1 GYRLRMTGKKHFTR
15 YQFIK
20 KNMASKTKKF
30 FVVNQ
35 QGQREPFSFQKVLQ
49 SAKRVGA
56 TQRMAQEIAQKIEKE
71 VFEGMKTSAIFEKI
85 KVFLIKEMP
94 SASLKFSLKDAMR
107 KLGPTGF
114 PFEKFIGKV
123 LEKNGYKVKLNQI
136 VKGKCL
142 EYEIDCLTEKGG
154 ETYLVECKYRNLAS
168 DIVDT
173 QNVAVLYAKFL
184 DITQKRKAKP
194 LLVTNAK
201 FTTRAIKYAKCVGVE
216 LLGWQYPQNMGLER
230 VIDKDKLYPITILP
244 SLNKNLLF
252 ALNQADIVLVSEL
265 LKANQNN
272 QLGFIPANQFNKII
286 SEAQLLE

>member
-1 GYRLRMTGKKHFTR
+1 MNNKVNKV
-15 YQFIK
+15 
-20 KNMASKTKKF
+20 
-30 FVVNQ
+30 FVINQ
-35 QGQREPFSFQKVLQ
+35 RGEREMFSFQKVLR

-56 TQRMAQEIAQKIEKE
+56 SHQVAQEIAQKIEKE
-71 VFEGMKTSAIFEKI
+71 AFEGMKTSEIFQ
-85 KVFLIKEMP
+85 KVKTFLIKEVP

-136 VKGKCL
+136 VKGKCV

-168 DIVDT
+168 DVVDT

-184 DITQKRKAKP
+184 DITQKRKAKA

-216 LLGWQYPQNMGLER
+216 LLGWQYPQRFGLER

-244 SLNKNLLF
+244 SLNKNLLTL
-252 ALNQADIVLVSEL
+252 LNQKGIVLVDEL

-272 QLGFIPANQFNKII
+272 QLGFVPANQFNKII
-286 SEAQLLE
+286 SEAKLLE